1 MIKTIFHTTQK
12 GSLMQRMASPAVPA
26 DKMNKLGA
34 TAGSMGMGSTMAGTK
49 KEMTGT
55 SGSLGNT
62 MNMSKIKSFGGTH
75 TSPFRE
81 TVARGMLTGVGLL
94 GK

>member
-1 MIKTIFHTTQK
+1 MLNTTQK
-12 GSLMQRMASPAVPA
+12 GSLMQRMAAPGVPA
-26 DKMNKLGA
+26 EKMKLGA
-34 TAGSMGMGSTMAGTK
+34 TTGSMGMGSTMAGTK

-55 SGSLGNT
+55 GSLNNT
-62 MNMSKIKSFGGTH
+62 MNVSKIKSLGGTH

-81 TVARGMLTGVGLL
+81 TVARGMLTGVGLF

>member
-1 MIKTIFHTTQK
+1 
-12 GSLMQRMASPAVPA
+12 
-26 DKMNKLGA
+26 
-34 TAGSMGMGSTMAGTK
+34 MGSTMAGTK

-55 SGSLGNT
+55 GSLNNT
-62 MNMSKIKSFGGTH
+62 MNLSKIKSLGGTH

-81 TVARGMLTGVGLL
+81 TVARGMLTGVGLF

>member
-1 MIKTIFHTTQK
+1 
-12 GSLMQRMASPAVPA
+12 MASPAMQA
-26 DKMNKLGA
+26 EKSGKLGA

-49 KEMTGT
+49 RATMSGDNSLNNTLNMTKM
-55 SGSLGNT
+55 NT
-62 MNMSKIKSFGGTH
+62 FGGSY
-75 TSPFRE
+75 TSPFRD